1 MVKKIFDI
9 LPPEEAEEP
18 EIIKRKEVPVPVK
31 IVQKEASLTEIIS
44 PSLKGLSF
52 NFGSMLLV
60 IGLLS
65 LGIFCFYKYFNFA
78 KAIIEIYPEAKL
90 ESFQTEMIIDEGES
104 GRSSSSIPGKIYTA
118 EKTISKEFTASGTTI
133 KESKAEGVIRVYNAY
148 STSPQTLVINTRF
161 ISTEGK
167 LFRLKN
173 RIIVPGGH
181 YEGGEF
187 VTGFI
192 DAEVRAD
199 QPGEEFNI
207 KTSTFSIPG
216 FAGTAQYTYF
226 YGKSFQPMSGGL
238 KREIAQITQKD
249 LDAAK
254 ETLEQQAMNECLSGL
269 KEQIASQPDLVLLEK
284 TAQFKILESF
294 SSLDAGKEA
303 ERFTFTIK
311 AKSSVLIFKAE
322 DEKNFINDFISSQIP
337 LEKKIYQKSLSV
349 ERSVNEIDLDSGKI
363 ILSLAVRAKIYSG
376 IDEISLKKA
385 LKGKSLSESQFYL
398 ENYPQLIKSSIT
410 LWPFWVKK
418 VPQNEAKIRVELMLD

>member
-1 MVKKIFDI
+1 
-9 LPPEEAEEP
+9 
-18 EIIKRKEVPVPVK
+18 
-31 IVQKEASLTEIIS
+31 
-44 PSLKGLSF
+44 
-52 NFGSMLLV
+52 
-60 IGLLS
+60 
-65 LGIFCFYKYFNFA
+65 
-78 KAIIEIYPEAKL
+78 
-90 ESFQTEMIIDEGES
+90 
-104 GRSSSSIPGKIYTA
+104 
-118 EKTISKEFTASGTTI
+118 
-133 KESKAEGVIRVYNAY
+133 
-148 STSPQTLVINTRF
+148 
-161 ISTEGK
+161 
-167 LFRLKN
+167 
-173 RIIVPGGH
+173 
-181 YEGGEF
+181 
-187 VTGFI
+187 
-192 DAEVRAD
+192 
-199 QPGEEFNI
+199 
-207 KTSTFSIPG
+207 
-216 FAGTAQYTYF
+216 
-226 YGKSFQPMSGGL
+226 MSGGL